1 MTSNELRSV
10 CENDKTCLAVSIQS
24 ELRVCSEPSLG
35 HLCRMS

>member
-10 CENDKTCLAVSIQS
+10 CENDKTSLAVSIQA
-24 ELRVCSEPSLG
+24 ELRVCNEPSLG